1 MSTLDITDNTKE
13 LKEENV
19 VEEEAARVAAEEE
32 AARVA
37 AQAEE
42 EEAARVAAQAE
53 QEEAATEGVHVT
65 VEEKEKQENTLN
77 QVSKSRRLRIEIK
90 RHITNEN
97 YGLLREY
104 FPVYFKEL
112 YPYVL
117 KGNLTEKEIWKRLKL
132 KKPRESMKMT
142 YNRIRR
148 NV

>member
-1 MSTLDITDNTKE
+1 MKLFKNICSLFKRPDASEYRRKFT
-13 LKEENV
+13 
-19 VEEEAARVAAEEE
+19 EEEAARVAAEEE
-32 AARVA
+32 EASRVA
-37 AQAEE
+37 ADQAEQIA
-42 EEAARVAAQAE
+42 AARVAAQAE

-117 KGNLTEKEIWKRLKL
+117 KGNLTEIEIWK
-132 KKPRESMKMT
+132 
-142 YNRIRR
+142 
-148 NV
+148 